1 MYLGYP
7 LKYNGHEYS
16 KVFDLV
22 SWIISAIPYIAIPA
36 AAMHSCGLYEGSCKE
51 VSNDLK
57 GMGYKWL
64 GGFKDGAFNLY
75 SAIQSLKVNEIWI
88 ILHCCVSSTVKNIL
102 HGQKHVDFLFW
113 MFEKRIVMIVSNKKY
128 LLYYV
133 SNHRWIS
140 VKSFP
145 GLISTKN
152 MIMTPNIC
160 MITIVSLIE
169 KS

>member
-51 VSNDLK
+51 VSKEHK
-57 GMGYKWL
+57 GMGYKWW

-88 ILHCCVSSTVKNIL
+88 ILHCCVSSTMKNIL

-113 MFEKRIVMIVSNKKY
+113 MFEKRVSY
-128 LLYYV
+128 D
-133 SNHRWIS
+133 
-140 VKSFP
+140 
-145 GLISTKN
+145 
-152 MIMTPNIC
+152 C
-160 MITIVSLIE
+160 
-169 KS
+169 

>member
-75 SAIQSLKVNEIWI
+75 SAIQSLKVNEI
-88 ILHCCVSSTVKNIL
+88 
-102 HGQKHVDFLFW
+102 
-113 MFEKRIVMIVSNKKY
+113 
-128 LLYYV
+128 
-133 SNHRWIS
+133 
-140 VKSFP
+140 
-145 GLISTKN
+145 
-152 MIMTPNIC
+152 
-160 MITIVSLIE
+160 
-169 KS
+169 